1 MIILKEF
8 SMSDDL
14 STKTNNS
21 NQPSRGSAMTGMAIM
36 RIGLGAM
43 FLYVFFE
50 NLSKGLYGKDGYAGL
65 INYYVE
71 KGHAP
76 GFWKSIMS
84 LAAAHATVAGP
95 LQAVTEIS
103 FGAFLLLGL
112 LTRPVALAAFLF
124 LSSLWISE
132 WGTAWI
138 WELLIPMIAAFSLM
152 VGGAGRKWG
161 IDAKLVRKYP
171 RIPLW

>member
-1 MIILKEF
+1 MP
-8 SMSDDL
+8 DDL
-14 STKTNNS
+14 PTKNNNS
-21 NQPSRGSAMTGMAIM
+21 KKAGGGSGMTGMAIM
-36 RIGLGAM
+36 RIGLGTM

-50 NLSKGLYGKDGYAGL
+50 NLRKGLYGKDGYTGL
-65 INYYVE
+65 INYYID

-76 GFWKSIMS
+76 AFWKNIMS
-84 LAAAHATVAGP
+84 LAASHATTAGP
-95 LQAVTEIS
+95 MQEVTEIS
-103 FGAFLLLGL
+103 FGVLLLIGL

-124 LSSLWISE
+124 LTSLWISE

-161 IDAKLVRKYP
+161 IDAKLARRYP

>member
-1 MIILKEF
+1 MP
-8 SMSDDL
+8 DDL
-14 STKTNNS
+14 SAKENS
-21 NQPSRGSAMTGMAIM
+21 STTAGCASAKTGMAIM
-36 RIGLGAM
+36 RLGLAAM

-50 NLSKGLYGKDGYAGL
+50 NLNKGLYSRDGYSGL
-65 INYYVE
+65 INYYIE

-76 GFWKSIMS
+76 VFWKNIMS
-84 LAAAHATVAGP
+84 LMASHAAIAGP

-103 FGAFLLLGL
+103 FGLFLLLGL
-112 LTRPVALAAFLF
+112 LTRPVALATFLF
-124 LSSLWISE
+124 LTSLWISE

-138 WELLIPMIAAFSLM
+138 WELLVPMIAAFSIM

-161 IDAKLVRKYP
+161 IDAKLARKYP

>member
-1 MIILKEF
+1 MP
-8 SMSDDL
+8 DDL
-14 STKTNNS
+14 SIEKNSSSATGCASTK
-21 NQPSRGSAMTGMAIM
+21 TGMAIM
-36 RIGLGAM
+36 RVGLGAM

-50 NLSKGLYGKDGYAGL
+50 NLSKGLYSRNGYSGL

-76 GFWKSIMS
+76 GFWKNVMS
-84 LAAAHATVAGP
+84 LMASHAATTGP
-95 LQAVTEIS
+95 LQAVAEVS
-103 FGAFLLLGL
+103 FGLFLLLGL

-124 LSSLWISE
+124 LASLWVSE

-138 WELLIPMIAAFSLM
+138 WELLTPMIAAFSVM

-161 IDAKLVRKYP
+161 IDAALARKYP
-171 RIPLW
+171 MFPLW

>member
-1 MIILKEF
+1 
-8 SMSDDL
+8 MSDDL
-14 STKTNNS
+14 STSNNFS
-21 NQPSRGSAMTGMAIM
+21 KAQGFESAKAGLAIM
-36 RIGLGAM
+36 RLGLGAM

-50 NLSKGLYGKDGYAGL
+50 NLRKGLYGRDGYTGL

-84 LAAAHATVAGP
+84 LAASHAAAAGP
-95 LQAVTEIS
+95 MQAVTEVS
-103 FGAFLLLGL
+103 FGLFLLLGL

-124 LSSLWISE
+124 LASLWVSE

-138 WELLIPMIAAFSLM
+138 WELLVPMIAAFSLM
-152 VGGAGRKWG
+152 VGSAGRKWG
-161 IDAKLVRKYP
+161 IDAKLARKYP

>member
-1 MIILKEF
+1 MP
-8 SMSDDL
+8 DDP
-14 STKTNNS
+14 STKQNA
-21 NQPSRGSAMTGMAIM
+21 SALAGWEWAPIGMAIM
-36 RIGLGAM
+36 RLGLGAM

-50 NLSKGLYGKDGYAGL
+50 NLNKGLYGKDGYSGL

-71 KGHAP
+71 KSHAP

-84 LAAAHATVAGP
+84 VLANNAAIAGP
-95 LQAVTEIS
+95 VQAVTEVS
-103 FGAFLLLGL
+103 FGLLLLVGL

-124 LSSLWISE
+124 LASLWVSE

-138 WELLIPMIAAFSLM
+138 WELLVPMIAAFSIM

-161 IDAKLVRKYP
+161 IDAKLARKYP
-171 RIPLW
+171 RSPLW

>member
-1 MIILKEF
+1 MP
-8 SMSDDL
+8 DDP
-14 STKTNNS
+14 STKEKS
-21 NQPSRGSAMTGMAIM
+21 SKAAGCESARAGLAIM
-36 RIGLGAM
+36 RLGLGTM

-76 GFWKSIMS
+76 GLWKSIMS

-161 IDAKLVRKYP
+161 IDAKLVWKYP

>member
-1 MIILKEF
+1 MPA
-8 SMSDDL
+8 DR
-14 STKTNNS
+14 STKEDSSKTS
-21 NQPSRGSAMTGMAIM
+21 ECESAKAGLAIM
-36 RIGLGAM
+36 RFGLGAM

-65 INYYVE
+65 INYYIE

-76 GFWKSIMS
+76 GAWKNIMS
-84 LAAAHATVAGP
+84 LAASHATIAGP
-95 LQAVTEIS
+95 MQGVTEVS
-103 FGAFLLLGL
+103 FGLFLVLGL

-124 LSSLWISE
+124 LASLWVSE

-138 WELLIPMIAAFSLM
+138 WELLIPMIAAFSIM

-161 IDAKLVRKYP
+161 VDAKLARKYP

>member
-1 MIILKEF
+1 MP
-8 SMSDDL
+8 DDP
-14 STKTNNS
+14 STNENS
-21 NQPSRGSAMTGMAIM
+21 YRATGCESAKAGLAIM
-36 RIGLGAM
+36 RLGLGAM

-50 NLSKGLYGKDGYAGL
+50 NLNKGLYGKDGYTGL
-65 INYYVE
+65 INYYLE

-76 GFWKSIMS
+76 GFWKNIMT
-84 LAAAHATVAGP
+84 LAASHATIAGP
-95 LQAVTEIS
+95 MQAVTEVS
-103 FGAFLLLGL
+103 FGLFLILGL

-124 LSSLWISE
+124 LASLWVSE
-132 WGTAWI
+132 WSTAWI

-161 IDAKLVRKYP
+161 IDSKLSRKYP

>member
-1 MIILKEF
+1 
-8 SMSDDL
+8 MSYDL
-14 STKTNNS
+14 STKENS
-21 NQPSRGSAMTGMAIM
+21 ATAAGCSSAKIGMSIM
-36 RIGLGAM
+36 RLGLGAM

-50 NLSKGLYGKDGYAGL
+50 NLSKGLYSKDGYPRL

-76 GFWKSIMS
+76 GFWKNIMS
-84 LAAAHATVAGP
+84 VMASHATIAGP

-103 FGAFLLLGL
+103 FGLFLLLGL
-112 LTRPVALAAFLF
+112 LTRPVALVAFLF
-124 LSSLWISE
+124 LTSLWISE

-138 WELLIPMIAAFSLM
+138 WELLVPMIGAFSIM

-161 IDAKLVRKYP
+161 IDAALSRKYP
-171 RIPLW
+171 GLPLW

>member
-1 MIILKEF
+1 MPN
-8 SMSDDL
+8 DD
-14 STKTNNS
+14 STRDNS
-21 NQPSRGSAMTGMAIM
+21 STTTASASATTGLAIM
-36 RIGLGAM
+36 RLGLGAM

-84 LAAAHATVAGP
+84 LAASHATVAGP

-138 WELLIPMIAAFSLM
+138 WELLVPMIAAFSIM

-161 IDAKLVRKYP
+161 IDAKLASRYP

>member
-1 MIILKEF
+1 MPNNDPTKDN
-8 SMSDDL
+8 S
-14 STKTNNS
+14 STTTASTSAKT
-21 NQPSRGSAMTGMAIM
+21 GLAIM

-161 IDAKLVRKYP
+161 IVAKLARKYP

>member
-1 MIILKEF
+1 MP
-8 SMSDDL
+8 DDV
-14 STKTNNS
+14 STKENS
-21 NQPSRGSAMTGMAIM
+21 SATAAYASAKTGMAIM
-36 RIGLGAM
+36 RLGLGAM

-50 NLSKGLYGKDGYAGL
+50 NLSKGLYSKDGYSGL

-76 GFWKSIMS
+76 GFWKNIMS
-84 LAAAHATVAGP
+84 LAASHATAAGP
-95 LQAVTEIS
+95 LQAVAEIS
-103 FGAFLLLGL
+103 FGLFLLLGL

-124 LSSLWISE
+124 LASLWVSE

-138 WELLIPMIAAFSLM
+138 WELLIPMIAAVSVM

-161 IDAKLVRKYP
+161 IDAALARKYP
-171 RIPLW
+171 RFPLW

>member
-1 MIILKEF
+1 MPGEISPGEN
-8 SMSDDL
+8 S
-14 STKTNNS
+14 KTAGC
-21 NQPSRGSAMTGMAIM
+21 GSAKAGMAIL

-50 NLSKGLYGKDGYAGL
+50 NLSKGLYSKAGYVGL

-71 KGHAP
+71 KSHAP

-84 LAAAHATVAGP
+84 LMASNATIAGP
-95 LQAVTEIS
+95 MQAVTEIS
-103 FGAFLLLGL
+103 FGLFLLLGL
-112 LTRPVALAAFLF
+112 LTRPVALGAFLF
-124 LSSLWISE
+124 LTSLWISE

-138 WELLIPMIAAFSLM
+138 WELLVPMIAAFSIM

-161 IDAKLVRKYP
+161 IDARLARKYP

>member
-1 MIILKEF
+1 MADE
-8 SMSDDL
+8 L
-14 STKTNNS
+14 STKENS
-21 NQPSRGSAMTGMAIM
+21 FKARGCEPAKTGMAIM
-36 RIGLGAM
+36 RVGLGAM

-50 NLSKGLYGKDGYAGL
+50 NLSKGLYGKDGYASL
-65 INYYVE
+65 ISYYLE

-84 LAAAHATVAGP
+84 LAASRAAVAGP

-103 FGAFLLLGL
+103 FGLFLLLGL

-124 LSSLWISE
+124 LASLWVSE

-161 IDAKLVRKYP
+161 VDAKLARRYP

>member
-1 MIILKEF
+1 MPN
-8 SMSDDL
+8 DA
-14 STKTNNS
+14 STKDDFSTLTAS
-21 NQPSRGSAMTGMAIM
+21 TSARTGMAIM
-36 RIGLGAM
+36 RVGLGAM

-65 INYYVE
+65 INYYLE

-76 GFWKSIMS
+76 AFWKSVMS
-84 LAAAHATVAGP
+84 SAASHATVAGP
-95 LQAVTEIS
+95 LQGVAEIS
-103 FGAFLLLGL
+103 FGVLLLLGL

-124 LSSLWISE
+124 LTSLWVSE

-138 WELLIPMIAAFSLM
+138 WELLVPMIASLSIT

-161 IDAKLVRKYP
+161 IDAKLAGKYP